1 MKNNPSL
8 YPKWE
13 EYMKDILIQCYMTT
27 LTNMHHHLVPKTR
40 DEWEKF
46 DINCRTLRTYKLAQN
61 LIIGHRKVPL
71 VDPEAHI
78 VQQNCVCLVIL
89 ELLTT
94 ANNHLYMTIRDSI
107 DQESLRS
114 LRGRATDQVDFIST
128 RLMYFGVKNHFLQC
142 SVAVNRRRRHEVLR
156 GGRMRPEEQPADW
169 AERLDQAVDLVNRI
183 DKSEQIGPVTK
194 TDIFIEGIQTVTHK
208 LDWTINLIESIDV
221 HQRVSFD
228 EVVQKLQDA
237 YLAAQAK
244 AGGQTYNPLNA
255 VRDAHRKGHRAYL
268 GDVQIHSELPHK
280 DRQTCLALYDLE
292 HQLSHVD
299 EDIDVSLEVRDTSE
313 HACMVKSKIYPDDFK
328 TKRFS
333 DALKSRK
340 DKPCFMYHDTGS
352 CQYGDDCI
360 YSHEKS
366 NLSFEDLQK
375 VDAEAYYMCSYLTHK
390 LKKQEKHFQS
400 YKKASEERY
409 GKLKRKFST
418 RSRPGNYNPRSRSGP
433 TYQSATK
440 HSANFV
446 NQPVVPYQHVPY
458 QPDPHIREP
467 SSDES
472 EEISLDTR
480 DGLSETDTLS
490 FES

>member
-1 MKNNPSL
+1 MSTTDATNPAESKGGVSGAGGSTDGSEQSLQTIQKQLNEQSIINTSFQESLLEIQKSLANLNSSILSQQPIHWQGESKSTAGTTPPPPTSSPPLNSIPGMQNTLNPAAPPFTSTDTQLNVPATNVGTTIQLPVLIPYTVNLPEVLDITGDQLLSYLPERLSSKPNPFSDFIESEQPELKYVSSWPVNTDKTISSTYSTKRSKVVMKNNPSL

-268 GDVQIHSELPHK
+268 GDVQIHSELPH
-280 DRQTCLALYDLE
+280 Y
-292 HQLSHVD
+292 
-299 EDIDVSLEVRDTSE
+299 
-313 HACMVKSKIYPDDFK
+313 
-328 TKRFS
+328 
-333 DALKSRK
+333 
-340 DKPCFMYHDTGS
+340 
-352 CQYGDDCI
+352 
-360 YSHEKS
+360 
-366 NLSFEDLQK
+366 
-375 VDAEAYYMCSYLTHK
+375 
-390 LKKQEKHFQS
+390 
-400 YKKASEERY
+400 
-409 GKLKRKFST
+409 
-418 RSRPGNYNPRSRSGP
+418 
-433 TYQSATK
+433 
-440 HSANFV
+440 
-446 NQPVVPYQHVPY
+446 
-458 QPDPHIREP
+458 
-467 SSDES
+467 
-472 EEISLDTR
+472 
-480 DGLSETDTLS
+480 
-490 FES
+490 